1 MPTKSAG
8 RVGETRFR
16 ASARRPGE
24 RSLSSAAGQ
33 TLPLVILFMVSLFGM
48 AGFVIDLGNSYLQKR
63 QAQSV
68 ADAAALAGA
77 ATIPQGTWQTTAQQN
92 AASNDK
98 SGDQVS
104 MSLSGGDTVTVTVS
118 RASPTY
124 FLGLFG
130 HNSITVTAT
139 ATAKIE
145 ALGQVAGHVAPY
157 AVPESSYNN
166 GAGTTLFNEN
176 QPGAYGTVDLPATG
190 NNTGGSCSGNTNA
203 GTPTNVKAE
212 LSDQLP
218 SNPLVVGGCL
228 SVKSGASQPS
238 ANVINQIPP
247 GNNLMSS
254 DLKSI
259 GNGQY
264 QVIPQSWDD
273 ANSLPPRLM
282 YVPIVSSLPGGNGS
296 ATITRFA
303 WFYVTGTSGGGSSLI
318 INGQW
323 VSLQLPATGQTS
335 QYVPGMQGQVL
346 TVELTA

>member
-1 MPTKSAG
+1 
-8 RVGETRFR
+8 
-16 ASARRPGE
+16 
-24 RSLSSAAGQ
+24 
-33 TLPLVILFMVSLFGM
+33 LVIVFMVGLFGM

-63 QAQSV
+63 QTQSV

-77 ATIPQGTWQTTAQQN
+77 AAIPQGTWQTTAQQN

-130 HNSITVTAT
+130 HNSITVTST

-157 AVPESSYNN
+157 AFPESSYNN
-166 GAGTTLFNEN
+166 GVGTTLFDQA
-176 QPGAYGTVDLPATG
+176 QPGAYGTNDLPASG
-190 NNTGGSCSGNTNA
+190 NTTGGSCSGNTNM
-203 GTPTNVKAE
+203 GTPTNVKDE

-238 ANVINQIPP
+238 ANVINQIPS

-254 DLKSI
+254 DLQSI

-264 QVIPQSWDD
+264 QVIPQPWDD
-273 ANSLPPRLM
+273 ANGLPPRLM
-282 YVPIVSSLPGGNGS
+282 YVPIVASLPSGNGP

-303 WFYVTGTSGGGSSLI
+303 WFYVTGTSGGGSSLVI
-318 INGQW
+318 KGQW
-323 VSLQLPATGQTS
+323 VSLQLPDTGPTT
-335 QYVPGMQGQVL
+335 QYIPGVNGQVL
-346 TVELTA
+346 TVELTG

>member
-1 MPTKSAG
+1 MKAVLLL
-8 RVGETRFR
+8 RNLR
-16 ASARRPGE
+16 ATFGYHRHGP
-24 RSLSSAAGQ
+24 LSSAAGQ
-33 TLPLVILFMVSLFGM
+33 TLPLVVLFMSVLIAMSGL
-48 AGFVIDLGNSYLQKR
+48 VIDLGNSYVQKR
-63 QAQSV
+63 STQNV

-77 ATIPQGTWQTTAQQN
+77 ATIPEGTWQATAQQN

-98 SGDQVS
+98 PGDQVS
-104 MSLSGGDTVTVTVS
+104 MVADWRRHGHRHGHPRLAD
-118 RASPTY
+118 
-124 FLGLFG
+124 LFPRPLWL
-130 HNSITVTAT
+130 NAITVTST

-157 AVPESSYNN
+157 AVPEASYNN
-166 GAGTTLFNEN
+166 GVGTTLFDQA
-176 QPGAYGTVDLPATG
+176 QPGAYGTIDLPASG
-190 NNTGGSCSGNTNA
+190 NTTGGSCSGNTNL
-203 GTPTNVKAE
+203 GTPTNVKSE

-254 DLKSI
+254 DLQSI

-264 QVIPQSWDD
+264 QVIPQPWDD

-282 YVPIVSSLPGGNGS
+282 YVPIVASLPGGNGS

-303 WFYVTGTSGGGSSLI
+303 WFYVTGTSGGGSRLV

-323 VSLQLPATGQTS
+323 VSLPLPATGQTS

-346 TVELTA
+346 TVELTS

>member
-1 MPTKSAG
+1 MLTNLMGRACGTRDSSAC
-8 RVGETRFR
+8 
-16 ASARRPGE
+16 RPGP

-33 TLPLVILFMVSLFGM
+33 TLPLVIVFMVVLFGM

-63 QAQSV
+63 QTQSV

-77 ATIPQGTWQTTAQQN
+77 ATIPQGTWQATAQQN

-104 MSLSGGDTVTVTVS
+104 MSLSGGDTVTVTVT

-130 HNSITVTAT
+130 HNSITVTST
-139 ATAKIE
+139 AKAKIE

-157 AVPESSYNN
+157 AVPEASYNN
-166 GAGTTLFNEN
+166 GVGTTLFDQS
-176 QPGAYGTVDLPATG
+176 QPGAYGTVDLPASG
-190 NNTGGSCSGNTNA
+190 NDTGGSCSGNTNL
-203 GTPTNVKAE
+203 GTPTNVKDE

-228 SVKSGASQPS
+228 SVKSGAAQPS
-238 ANVINQIPP
+238 GNVINQIPP

-254 DLKSI
+254 DLQSI

-264 QVIPQSWDD
+264 QVIPQPWDD

-282 YVPIVSSLPGGNGS
+282 YVPIVASLPGGNGP

-303 WFYVTGTSGGGSSLI
+303 WFYVTGTSGGGSRLV

-323 VSLQLPATGQTS
+323 VSLQLPATGQTT
-335 QYVPGMQGQVL
+335 QYIPGMQGQVL

>member
-1 MPTKSAG
+1 
-8 RVGETRFR
+8 
-16 ASARRPGE
+16 
-24 RSLSSAAGQ
+24 
-33 TLPLVILFMVSLFGM
+33 MVSLFAM
-48 AGFVIDLGNSYLQKR
+48 AGFVVDLGNSYLQKR
-63 QAQSV
+63 QTQSV

-77 ATIPQGTWQTTAQQN
+77 SAIPQGTWQTTAQQN

-104 MSLSGGDTVTVTVS
+104 MSLSGGDTVKVTVT

-130 HNSITVTAT
+130 HNSITVTST

-166 GAGTTLFNEN
+166 GVGTTLFNEN
-176 QPGAYGTVDLPATG
+176 MPGAYGTVDLPASG
-190 NNTGGSCSGNTNA
+190 NNTGGSCSGNTNL
-203 GTPTNVKAE
+203 GTPTNVKSE

-228 SVKSGASQPS
+228 SVKSGAAQPS
-238 ANVINQIPP
+238 GNVINQIPP
-247 GNNLMSS
+247 GNNQMGS
-254 DLKSI
+254 DLQSL

-273 ANSLPPRLM
+273 ANGLPPRLM
-282 YVPIVSSLPGGNGS
+282 FVPIVASLPGGNGP

-303 WFYVTGTSGGGSSLI
+303 WFYVTGTSGGGSSLV

-323 VSLQLPATGQTS
+323 VSLQLPATGPTS
-335 QYVPGMQGQVL
+335 QYIPGMQGQVL